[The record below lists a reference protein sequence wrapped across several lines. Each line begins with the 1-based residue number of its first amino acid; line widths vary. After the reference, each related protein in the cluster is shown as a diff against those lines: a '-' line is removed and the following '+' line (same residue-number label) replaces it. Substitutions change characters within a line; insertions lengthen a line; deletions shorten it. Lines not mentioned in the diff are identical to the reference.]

1 MSSVKR
7 QSGENQF
14 TKAKIEVKSA
24 NKRQEP
30 VKEAEKETTDKL
42 IAEPDIN
49 KVEPD
54 KNTIQTKPV
63 KERSKKDDLSTKL
76 FAMKHKGRGV
86 ARSVYFEAEVFDK
99 LENISKK
106 YELNLSETINT
117 ILKDA
122 LENF

>member
-7 QSGENQF
+7 QSSENQF

-49 KVEPD
+49 KV
-54 KNTIQTKPV
+54 KPV
-63 KERSKKDDLSTKL
+63 KERGKKDDLSTKL